1 MSRKRKWMKAVGAAA
16 MALTVL
22 AMSAGAARAE
32 ADVSGS
38 VAWVSKYIWR
48 GQDLLADNESAI
60 QPSLDFS
67 WSSGWAFNM
76 WMSYGLDGDSELD
89 ELDYTLSYSASS
101 KLMPGAEWT
110 VGHIYYTFPSIAD
123 ESQESF
129 VTLEWPDA
137 FLSPSMTVYSDW
149 DAGDGVYAYA
159 GISRDIPIGGEAGIP
174 ALSLSSGLGYSDG
187 QWGLEPGVSNIDIGA
202 SMSFQAGDFEIVP
215 SLNYVITPGD
225 RANTE
230 NEFWAGVGIGFS
242 F

>member
-1 MSRKRKWMKAVGAAA
+1 
-16 MALTVL
+16 
-22 AMSAGAARAE
+22 
-32 ADVSGS
+32 
-38 VAWVSKYIWR
+38 
-48 GQDLLADNESAI
+48 
-60 QPSLDFS
+60 
-67 WSSGWAFNM
+67 M